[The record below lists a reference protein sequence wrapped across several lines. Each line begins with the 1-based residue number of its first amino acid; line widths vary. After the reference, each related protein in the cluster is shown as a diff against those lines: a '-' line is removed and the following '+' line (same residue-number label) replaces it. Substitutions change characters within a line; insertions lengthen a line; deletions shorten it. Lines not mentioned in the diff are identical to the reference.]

1 MTVSSWQIGP
11 TAGATTMD
19 DSAVL
24 AEMAEE
30 FAARW
35 RRGERPDVEEYAART
50 PALAER
56 VRALFPT
63 LMLLEGLA
71 AGVRRE
77 QEPRAEMPRPGE
89 TFGGYRVGAEIGRG
103 GMGVVFDAEHLA

>member
-1 MTVSSWQIGP
+1 
-11 TAGATTMD
+11 MD

-35 RRGERPDVEEYAART
+35 RRGERPEVEEYAARA

-71 AGVRRE
+71 AGVAPAEPARRP
-77 QEPRAEMPRPGE
+77 QLRRRGE
-89 TFGGYRVGAEIGRG
+89 TFGAYRVGPEIGRG
-103 GMGVVFDAEHLA
+103 GMGVVFEAEHLVLCRR